1 MGFPGIF
8 EALLLIAMGLGYV
21 VLYLAKREE
30 KRLQFIGYMIGV
42 VIIAL
47 SIIYLISNSLLQ
59 SVCPFTRPYKGMMQ
73 QQRMMQPPMPQ
84 RPPAR

>member
-8 EALLLIAMGLGYV
+8 EALLLIALGLGYV

-30 KRLQFIGYMIGV
+30 KRLQFIGFIIGV
-42 VIIAL
+42 LIIAL
-47 SIIYLISNSLLQ
+47 SLIYLISSSLLQ
-59 SVCPFTRPYKGMMQ
+59 SVCPFSRPYKSMMQ
-73 QQRMMQPPMPQ
+73 QKMMPPVPQ